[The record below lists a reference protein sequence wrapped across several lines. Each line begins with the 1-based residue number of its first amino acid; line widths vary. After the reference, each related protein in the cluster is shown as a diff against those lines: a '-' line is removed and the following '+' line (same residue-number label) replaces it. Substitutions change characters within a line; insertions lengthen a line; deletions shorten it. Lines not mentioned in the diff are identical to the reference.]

1 MPPKS
6 LLLGI
11 TVLSIV
17 IIIGGIGYTLVQ
29 NRTASTYSTSGNG
42 QPTTTPDTTPEVHPQ
57 YPDTNSTDINGEA
70 SSTTPDTSGGSDT
83 GGSSSTVSSPQEQI
97 RDQGLAFLKVSK
109 TETAPLMNNLTWS
122 GGRDDLAPMGTERYL
137 YYSIDLTWSVTVE
150 SATNSTTT
158 YTISGT
164 YNSVSMTVSFTET
177 YASGVFRITAYS
189 SQRYPSVSGP

>member
-29 NRTASTYSTSGNG
+29 NQTASTSSTSGNG
-42 QPTTTPDTTPEVHPQ
+42 QPTTTPDTTPEVQPQ
-57 YPDTNSTDINGEA
+57 YPDTNSTDINGGI
-70 SSTTPDTSGGSDT
+70 SSTTPDTSGGSGT
-83 GGSSSTVSSPQEQI
+83 GDSSSTASSPQEQI
-97 RDQGLAFLKVSK
+97 RDQGMAFLKVSK

-122 GGRDDLAPMGTERYL
+122 GGRDDLAPMGTDRYL
-137 YYSIDLTWSVTVE
+137 YYSMDFTWSVTVE
-150 SATNSTTT
+150 SATNSTTA

-164 YNSVSMTVSFTET
+164 YNSASMTVSFNET
-177 YASGVFRITAYS
+177 YTGGVFQIKGYT
-189 SQRYPSVSGP
+189 SQRYPMVTGP